1 MVPFAQRVVLGGI
14 FLAYV
19 FFLAAPLIAPYPKI
33 GRTDLA
39 AYLMLGLFVVS
50 VVLHVVATVQAR
62 SWPFGFGAVLS
73 VALLFALL
81 IRALSVVTGDS
92 L

>member
-1 MVPFAQRVVLGGI
+1 MAQRIVLIGI

-19 FFLAAPLIAPYPKI
+19 FFLAAPVVAPYPKI

-39 AYLMLGLFVVS
+39 VYLMLGLFAVS
-50 VVLHVVATVQAR
+50 VVLHIIGTVQAR
-62 SWPFGFGAVLS
+62 SWLFGFGAIVSVVLM
-73 VALLFALL
+73 FALL
-81 IRALSVVTGDS
+81 IRALSAVTGDS